1 SVYTQTS
8 RQELLKPKP
17 TYGQVSLCPFGP
29 SLAFAHPNSNP
40 YEHPMTLSVTP
51 VCVLCTLVVGGRDY
65 CVYLMTIWRE
75 AWFVKVLGSNAIS
88 SAEAG
93 APNEE
98 SENARR
104 ERG

>member
-1 SVYTQTS
+1 PGKSYSNPNPHTGRSRYVPSVLVSPSHTQTQT
-8 RQELLKPKP
+8 R
-17 TYGQVSLCPFGP
+17 T
-29 SLAFAHPNSNP
+29 
-40 YEHPMTLSVTP
+40 EHPMTLSVTP

-75 AWFVKVLGSNAIS
+75 GWFVKVVGSNAIS

-98 SENARR
+98 SENERR